1 MSDDNDTKETRLDK
15 LCSIAWAF
23 AGIAV
28 GALATVLTVIHIGIW
43 WFP

>member
-1 MSDDNDTKETRLDK
+1 MSDDDNTKETRLDK
-15 LCSIAWAF
+15 ALTIGWAF
-23 AGIAV
+23 AGFAV